1 MTAAETIRM
10 TELTAAERGKLA
22 DTLEP
27 GHVQLST
34 AGSSYLIDMDS
45 KDAPELEAALTAFIA
60 AAQTSR
66 DDQAAMFSR
75 MIAAMTPP
83 RTAARGL
90 SIQAQRNAE
99 ARAAF
104 QDEFGLLS
112 SADVANTSG
121 ARAKNTSALAGR
133 WRRDRRIFGVPGSD
147 GSQLYPGFQ
156 FNTSGQ
162 PRPVIARIIQ
172 ALAPAMDGWSLALW
186 FVAANGWLGNERPA
200 DYLDD
205 DQVIIAAQ
213 QLAAEIQ

>member
-10 TELTAAERGKLA
+10 TELTASERGKLA

-27 GHVQLST
+27 GHVQLSIGERT
-34 AGSSYLIDMDS
+34 YLIDMDS
-45 KDAPELEAALTAFIA
+45 NGAPELEAALTAFITA
-60 AAQTSR
+60 AHTSR
-66 DDQAAMFSR
+66 NDQAGMFSR

-83 RTAARGL
+83 RTAGRGL
-90 SIQAQRNAE
+90 SIQVQRNAE
-99 ARAAF
+99 ARAAL
-104 QDEFGLLS
+104 QEEFGLLT
-112 SADVANTSG
+112 SADVANSSG

-156 FNTSGQ
+156 FDTSGQ
-162 PRPVIARIIQ
+162 PRPAIARIIE

-186 FVAANGWLGNERPA
+186 FVAANGWLGSQRPA
-200 DYLDD
+200 DYLHD

-213 QLAAEIQ
+213 QLVADIQ